1 MSNNNSNAEPEE
13 EQATWGEW
21 FRGNWYWVL
30 PVLLVLI
37 AGIVAAIVW
46 YMRSG
51 PVTTAAA
58 PSLQFSQPPVPQ
70 SVHVA
75 QAAPQSVT
83 QPPVPQSV
91 PMAPQPPAPQSVPV
105 TPVSQTAPA
114 AAPSAAVQQ
123 LAARY
128 NRPLPLVN
136 PNVPKNA
143 VGVTVDDFESYRQMY
158 PNLQPL
164 ISRGISYLTLPDGS
178 AVASYVPPP
187 PL

>member
-1 MSNNNSNAEPEE
+1 MSNNTENEEPQ

-21 FRGNWYWVL
+21 FKGNWYWVL

-51 PVTTAAA
+51 PPSVPVAP
-58 PSLQFSQPPVPQ
+58 PSLP
-70 SVHVA
+70 A
-75 QAAPQSVT
+75 
-83 QPPVPQSV
+83 PVPQSV
-91 PMAPQPPAPQSVPV
+91 PVA
-105 TPVSQTAPA
+105 PVSQMAPA

-128 NRPLPLVN
+128 YRQPPLVN

-158 PNLQPL
+158 PSLQPL

-178 AVASYVPPP
+178 AVASYVPAPE
-187 PL
+187 L